1 MVEQNSSCQPYVRQS
16 RQSFGGSRRFARF
29 EARTT
34 SMLMYSAAV
43 RWLEI
48 ARWFEVLSSTSSRR
62 RLPNN
67 AED

>member
-1 MVEQNSSCQPYVRQS
+1 
-16 RQSFGGSRRFARF
+16 
-29 EARTT
+29 
-34 SMLMYSAAV
+34 MLMYSAAV

-67 AED
+67 AEG